1 MKKNFFKKKLASAL
15 ALALVVASFSPAGIS
30 AQAATATK
38 IVKQGGGA
46 APAVLYVG
54 GSKVDYS
61 LSTIKSGVKYTWKS
75 SNTKIATIT
84 ATTGVVTAKAPG
96 SVTITATATN
106 KKTGKVLNTFKKTL
120 TVNLRSTAVEAGD
133 DFTLATGETK
143 KLAATLTPSNSTDV
157 INYVSSNKAV
167 ATVGLTGG
175 VVTGKEAGEATIT
188 VYAKATKST
197 SNKSTKNKVD
207 TIKVTVPVG
216 ITEVKQTSDV
226 ALNLTFNAEV
236 KDIKAS
242 DLALKNS
249 ATNAVQAIKS
259 VKVSDDGKVVTVT
272 TYVPFTDKAEY
283 TLTYDK
289 KDYKLAASVG
299 AVSSIVIKT
308 TQVAFGTDSAIEYSL
323 FDANG
328 IELTNYDSSKI
339 TVDVDTT
346 GGYKTG
352 TTTSP
357 KINLF
362 AKGNTAAVTVT
373 YHTWTYENNVEKTVV
388 AKGTI
393 VAVDPTE
400 ITIGGYEKYTISG
413 ASVDWSK
420 DAVTTIAV
428 GDTGKNIYLR
438 VKDSTKNYVTTG
450 IKFESADSTVLLVG
464 ENGALTP
471 VKEGGT
477 YVIAT
482 VGKTKFTLP
491 VTVVAK
497 RDAASVALD
506 KYSVSLS
513 NTSLVNDSIVVTAT
527 AKDQYS
533 ADLGSTVITAAD
545 LKSGQSSN
553 LPHITGINTNK
564 LTVSGQTVG
573 GTSAAAGTYN
583 YVLTV
588 NGKQIGFNVTIL
600 DAKEATPTALTT
612 QLLVSTNSVDTKIG
626 STTTVADK
634 AVDIKLAR
642 YNFGV
647 LYDYVTGNVGTSVS
661 VTTPGAIVATPVS
674 VTGGVAT
681 YDTVHLTAGHFTK
694 EATGTYKITVAVT
707 GGATYTAYFVVS
719 DTQALPKANLDKLTT
734 SLTYNAASPATG
746 IAIAQDV
753 LTIKDADGNTLADS
767 VIVGADISYVAD
779 GKSVTI
785 TKVTV
790 RNTIGA
796 NTVDTVI
803 NVGAAVTTG
812 VN

>member
-120 TVNLRSTAVEAGD
+120 TVNLRSTSVELGD

-157 INYVSSNKAV
+157 INYVSSNKDV

-175 VVTGKEAGEATIT
+175 VVTAKAAGEATIT
-188 VYAKATKST
+188 VYAKATKASA
-197 SNKSTKNKVD
+197 NKSTKTKVD

-226 ALNLTFNAEV
+226 ALNLTFNKEV
-236 KDIKAS
+236 KDIKVS

-259 VKVSDDGKVVTVT
+259 VKVSEDGKVVTVT
-272 TYVPFTDKAEY
+272 AYVPFTDKAEY
-283 TLTYDK
+283 VLTYDK
-289 KDYKLAASVG
+289 KDYKLTASVG
-299 AVSSIVIKT
+299 EVASIVIKT
-308 TQVAFGTDSAIEYSL
+308 AQVAFGTDSAIEYGVY
-323 FDANG
+323 DANG
-328 IELTNYDSSKI
+328 VELTNYDSSKI

-352 TTTSP
+352 TAANT

-373 YHTWTYENNVEKTVV
+373 YHTWKYENNVEKTVV

-393 VAVDPTE
+393 VAVDPAE

-497 RDAASVALD
+497 RDASTVTLD
-506 KYSVSLS
+506 KYSVTLS
-513 NTSLVNDSIVVTAT
+513 NTSLVSDVAVVTAT
-527 AKDQYS
+527 AKDQYGT
-533 ADLGSTVITAAD
+533 DLATTVISNDD
-545 LKSGQSSN
+545 LKSGQN
-553 LPHITGINTNK
+553 TGLPSLVRSGNK
-564 LTVSGQTVG
+564 LTVNGQN
-573 GTSAAAGTYN
+573 ALPGTYN

-588 NGKQIGFNVTIL
+588 NGKPVGFNVEIL
-600 DAKEATPTALTT
+600 NANKTPQVLTT
-612 QLLVSTNSVDTKIG
+612 QLVVSTNSVDTKIG
-626 STTTVADK
+626 TSTTVADK
-634 AVDIKLAR
+634 AVEVKLAQ
-642 YNFGV
+642 YNNGV
-647 LYDYVTGNVGTSVS
+647 LYDYITSTATVK
-661 VTTPGAIVATPVS
+661 VTTPGAVTATTVPVVA
-674 VTGGVAT
+674 GVAT
-681 YDTVHLTAGHFTK
+681 FNTLDLTGTHFTK
-694 EATGTYKITVAVT
+694 EATGTYKVEVT
-707 GGATYTAYFVVS
+707 APSGTYTAYFVVT
-719 DTQALPKANLDKLTT
+719 DTQVLPTATVDKVKTA
-734 SLTYNAASPATG
+734 LTYTVGTPSTG
-746 IAIAQDV
+746 LAIAQDV
-753 LTIKDADGNTLADS
+753 LTIKDSNGNTIADS
-767 VIVGADISYVAD
+767 DIIAADISYVAN
-779 GKSVTI
+779 GSSVTI
-785 TKVTV
+785 NKVTV
-790 RNTIGA
+790 RNTINGK
-796 NTVDTVI
+796 TFDTEI
-803 NVGAAVTTG
+803 KVGAAVLTG